1 MSLQADVALG
11 NGQNF
16 VHENRTVE
24 HVFNRHPAITVAWTC
39 ESALCV
45 FFGGNRAQTADSL
58 FEDEELLG
66 SC

>member
-24 HVFNRHPAITVAWTC
+24 HVFNRHPAITVAWKC

-45 FFGGNRAQTADSL
+45 FFWGEPCADRGFSI
-58 FEDEELLG
+58 
-66 SC
+66 